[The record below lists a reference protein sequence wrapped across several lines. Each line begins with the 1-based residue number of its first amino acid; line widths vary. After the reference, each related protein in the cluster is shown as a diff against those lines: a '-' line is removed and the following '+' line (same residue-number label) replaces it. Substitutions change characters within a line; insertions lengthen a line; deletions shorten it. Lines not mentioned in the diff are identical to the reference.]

1 MSIEPLAAGPAGSG
15 SEVPGYELRVS
26 SLENPHIMKGKP
38 MAALGAR
45 RSVEELAQ
53 ILYEASDP
61 SGIPWV
67 KRGLAVRDPWLQVAR
82 KQIAQSENV
91 SESNRRIRT

>member
-1 MSIEPLAAGPAGSG
+1 
-15 SEVPGYELRVS
+15 
-26 SLENPHIMKGKP
+26 MKGKQ
-38 MAALGAR
+38 MAATGMR

-53 ILYEASDP
+53 MLYESSDP

-82 KQIAQSENV
+82 QQIGQSENMP
-91 SESNRRIRT
+91 ECDRTIGP

>member
-1 MSIEPLAAGPAGSG
+1 
-15 SEVPGYELRVS
+15 
-26 SLENPHIMKGKP
+26 MKGKQ
-38 MAALGAR
+38 MAATGMR

-53 ILYEASDP
+53 MLYESSDP

-82 KQIAQSENV
+82 QQIGQSKDMPE
-91 SESNRRIRT
+91 RDRTIGP

>member
-1 MSIEPLAAGPAGSG
+1 
-15 SEVPGYELRVS
+15 
-26 SLENPHIMKGKP
+26 MKGEL
-38 MAALGAR
+38 MAAPGMR

-53 ILYEASDP
+53 MLYESSDP

-82 KQIAQSENV
+82 QQIGQSENV
-91 SESNRRIRT
+91 PELDKRAGP